1 MKAYHQ
7 KLEQKL
13 KDFEGL
19 RVYFYNAK
27 ERGDIM
33 GRIITAK
40 FISGS
45 HFAQAF
51 GNLWQYDYG
60 AKLIL
65 EGLELPVAA
74 EIHFASMECGGE
86 SETRIGVTT
95 NGITEVKS

>member
-1 MKAYHQ
+1 
-7 KLEQKL
+7 
-13 KDFEGL
+13 
-19 RVYFYNAK
+19 
-27 ERGDIM
+27 M

-86 SETRIGVTT
+86 
-95 NGITEVKS
+95 

>member
-1 MKAYHQ
+1 
-7 KLEQKL
+7 
-13 KDFEGL
+13 
-19 RVYFYNAK
+19 
-27 ERGDIM
+27 M

-95 NGITEVKS
+95 NGITEVKIPNVLLEINKVQDYNLYAFVYLTDEKSRI